1 MSASVRSASRM
12 SCAVRGMRSAP
23 GRWLAAAAAL
33 ACACAAG
40 CGPERIEYHKRQPG
54 QETGFDSAPIRTAD
68 GRTIVFVDRLPSE
81 GPAPESDGLPVGTY
95 MLDEYGKPMS
105 VEQMREHARATG
117 QELPAPSGELVI
129 RERDDSGRITLRA
142 AMPEHV
148 LENFSECIRERE
160 YEAIWEQL
168 TSRSSRNAM
177 ARDDFVAW
185 CEANRTELLAFLNR
199 MAAGWNSTDV
209 IADSI
214 GGPQH
219 QRYRL
224 HPRLRKQFSFMRME
238 IVYEDGG
245 CRLHSVK

>member
-1 MSASVRSASRM
+1 MT
-12 SCAVRGMRSAP
+12 MRAAMVL
-23 GRWLAAAAAL
+23 LAAAAW
-33 ACACAAG
+33 ACAIGVGCA
-40 CGPERIEYHKRQPG
+40 PDRIEYHKRQPG

-81 GPAPESDGLPVGTY
+81 GPAPEKDALPVGTY

-105 VEQMREHARATG
+105 VEQMREHARQSG
-117 QELPAPSGELVI
+117 QELPQPSGELTI
-129 RERDDSGRITLRA
+129 RERDGAGRITLRA

-168 TSRSSRNAM
+168 TSRSSRSAM
-177 ARDDFVAW
+177 GRDEFVAW

-209 IADSI
+209 LADNI

-238 IVYEDGG
+238 VVYEDGG
-245 CRLHSVK
+245 CKLHSVK

>member
-1 MSASVRSASRM
+1 MNGLAERASVVGARRDGA
-12 SCAVRGMRSAP
+12 
-23 GRWLAAAAAL
+23 LAAVIAAL
-33 ACACAAG
+33 AFAALAG
-40 CGPERIEYHKRQPG
+40 CGPDRIEYHKRQPG
-54 QETGFDSAPIRTAD
+54 QETGSDSAPIRTAD

-81 GPAPESDGLPVGTY
+81 GPAPERDGLPVGTY

-105 VEQMREHARATG
+105 VEQMREIARQSG
-117 QELPAPSGELVI
+117 QELPPPSGELTI

-168 TSRSSRNAM
+168 TSRSSRSAM
-177 ARDDFVAW
+177 GRDEFVKW

-209 IADSI
+209 LADNI

-238 IVYEDGG
+238 VVYEDGG
-245 CRLHSVK
+245 CKLHSVK

>member
-1 MSASVRSASRM
+1 MSAPA
-12 SCAVRGMRSAP
+12 AP
-23 GRWLAAAAAL
+23 WLLLAAAALSGA
-33 ACACAAG
+33 AAG
-40 CGPERIEYHKRQPG
+40 SCGPDRVEYHKRQPG
-54 QETGFDSAPIRTAD
+54 QETGADSAPIRTAD

-81 GPAPESDGLPVGTY
+81 GPAPEKDGLPVGTY

-105 VEQMREHARATG
+105 VEQMREIARKSG
-117 QELPAPSGELVI
+117 QELPPPSGELTI

-168 TSRSSRNAM
+168 TSRSSRSAM
-177 ARDDFVAW
+177 GRDEFVAW

-199 MAAGWNSTDV
+199 MAAGWHSTDV
-209 IADSI
+209 LADNI

-238 IVYEDGG
+238 VVYEDGG

>member
-1 MSASVRSASRM
+1 MNARLRSASRM

-23 GRWLAAAAAL
+23 GRWLAGAAAI
-33 ACACAAG
+33 ACACVAG
-40 CGPERIEYHKRQPG
+40 CGPERIEYYKRQPG

-185 CEANRTELLAFLNR
+185 CEVNRTELLAFLNR